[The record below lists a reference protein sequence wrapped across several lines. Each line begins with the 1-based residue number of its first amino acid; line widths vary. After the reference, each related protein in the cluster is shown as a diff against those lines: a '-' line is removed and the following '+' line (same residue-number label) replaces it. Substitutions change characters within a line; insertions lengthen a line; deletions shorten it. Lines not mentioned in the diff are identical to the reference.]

1 MTQTSKYGDVVV
13 RFNGVWD
20 GTTLRAVTDEVVF
33 AAKNVKWEPESFV
46 LRLSDDGRSGTY
58 ECKADGHS
66 YNRAAIA
73 PVKT

>member
-20 GTTLRAVTDEVVF
+20 GTTLRAVTDEVLSQP
-33 AAKNVKWEPESFV
+33 KNVKWDPESFI

-66 YNRAAIA
+66 YTAQLS
-73 PVKT
+73 PP